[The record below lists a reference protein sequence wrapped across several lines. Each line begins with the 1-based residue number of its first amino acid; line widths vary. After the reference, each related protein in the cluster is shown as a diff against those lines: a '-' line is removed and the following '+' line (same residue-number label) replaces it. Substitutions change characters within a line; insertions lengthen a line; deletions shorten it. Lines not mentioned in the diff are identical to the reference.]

1 MPIEV
6 PDGVEVKVKGS
17 HVRVKG
23 PKGELTHT
31 FPTSMKISFKDGV
44 LTVERPSDERFH
56 RAMHGTTR
64 SILNNMVVGVH
75 KGYHKV
81 LEVEGVG
88 YRAEVS
94 GSDLILNVGYSH
106 PVTIHPPEGIT
117 FEVDNRN
124 RQITVRGYDK
134 QAVGEI
140 AAIVRKVRP
149 PEPYKGKGI
158 RYQGEY
164 IRRKAGK
171 SGKKVM

>member
-1 MPIEV
+1 MPVVV
-6 PDGVEVKVKGS
+6 PAGVEVKIKGS

-23 PKGELTHT
+23 PNGELEHI
-31 FPTSMKISFKDGV
+31 FPAAMKISLDEGV
-44 LTVERPSDERFH
+44 ITVNRLTDEQFH

-64 SILNNMVVGVH
+64 AVINNMVTGVSQ
-75 KGYHKV
+75 GFERI
-81 LEVEGVG
+81 LEIEGVG
-88 YRAEVS
+88 YRAEVQ
-94 GSDLILNVGYSH
+94 GKNLVLNVGYSH
-106 PVTIHPPEGIT
+106 PVEIEPPPGIV

-124 RQITVRGYDK
+124 RQITIKGFDK

-140 AAIVRKVRP
+140 AANVRKVRP

-171 SGKKVM
+171 SGKKV